1 MKKLL
6 KTAVLG
12 FGLMLST
19 GALANERAPHFK
31 GEPSETLAQAVAN
44 FSEYN
49 QKLSGILEQDLTA
62 ENMAKIHQLT
72 YTIENAIAKIK
83 EEVDTM
89 ADNLEAVHIASET
102 MDTNTA
108 KTKGKAYLEAAGTL
122 VK

>member
-6 KTAVLG
+6 QTAVLG
-12 FGLMLST
+12 FGLLLST
-19 GALANERAPHFK
+19 GALATERVPHFK
-31 GEPSETLAQAVAN
+31 GEPAETLTQAVAN
-44 FSEYN
+44 LSAYN
-49 QKLSGILEQDLTA
+49 QKLNTLLEQDLTA
-62 ENMAKIHQLT
+62 ENMIKVHQLS
-72 YTIENAIAKIK
+72 YTLENALEKIK

-89 ADNLEAVHIASET
+89 ADNLEAMHIASET